1 MPYFDWLEILCV
13 QPCIDKVS
21 VPVQSED
28 SDVVATRLQL
38 SEDGTALEAEVN
50 GERLKANLS
59 VHTHADEQV
68 SPALCIFR
76 CPEE

>member
-1 MPYFDWLEILCV
+1 
-13 QPCIDKVS
+13 
-21 VPVQSED
+21 VQSEGA
-28 SDVVATRLQL
+28 DVVAAKLQL

-68 SPALCIFR
+68 SPALCILL
-76 CPEE
+76 CP